1 LFGIKEPTSKE
12 LTYKKTEKFSC
23 EKGSHGKNK
32 NGWRKSKD
40 KEETGTVLAQFPTL
54 HQKRHPNITFNDRV

>member
-32 NGWRKSKD
+32 TAGEKAKI
-40 KEETGTVLAQFPTL
+40 KKKKGTVLAQFPTL

>member
-32 NGWRKSKD
+32 TAGEKAKIKKKRGPS
-40 KEETGTVLAQFPTL
+40 L
-54 HQKRHPNITFNDRV
+54 HSSPPFIKRDIQT